1 MERAVVYVVVV
12 AVVVVINVVLDAMLK
27 NGYVREHELVV
38 NGVTLTGNEFLPL
51 CRLEVTRIVQS
62 HTLC

>member
-38 NGVTLTGNEFLPL
+38 NGVTLTGNE
-51 CRLEVTRIVQS
+51 TKAM
-62 HTLC
+62 